1 MEWQVIWSNLPTLL
15 TGLRLTIVTSLIG
28 LTTSLVLG
36 GALVALGRSRLRFL
50 VVLVRIYT
58 EFILGIPILVLLY
71 VVFFVFPQLGILLE
85 PFAAGIL
92 TLTLYYSPYMAEVIR
107 GAFNAIPSGH
117 LEAGQVIGMSR
128 WDIVRRIILPQ
139 ALGLGMPP
147 MTGIFIGLIKDSSIL
162 SIISIAELTFE
173 TKQVV
178 SRTYAPFETYAVAAL
193 LYWML
198 NFALDNGMRQLERRL
213 TRYRAV

>member
-1 MEWQVIWSNLPTLL
+1 
-15 TGLRLTIVTSLIG
+15 
-28 LTTSLVLG
+28 
-36 GALVALGRSRLRFL
+36 
-50 VVLVRIYT
+50 
-58 EFILGIPILVLLY
+58 
-71 VVFFVFPQLGILLE
+71 
-85 PFAAGIL
+85 
-92 TLTLYYSPYMAEVIR
+92 
-107 GAFNAIPSGH
+107 
-117 LEAGQVIGMSR
+117 
-128 WDIVRRIILPQ
+128 
-139 ALGLGMPP
+139 

-213 TRYRAV
+213 MRYRAV